1 MDYGSWA
8 RPVDQEQQRQ
18 QPFQLPLKIIILP
31 SKIQYYTINTLDL
44 PSKAK
49 YPLNYYIHIMYPD
62 TDKTCYLNKISLFI
76 V

>member
-31 SKIQYYTINTLDL
+31 SKIQYYTINTLYL
-44 PSKAK
+44 PSR
-49 YPLNYYIHIMYPD
+49 
-62 TDKTCYLNKISLFI
+62 KISVTLVHILIQIKTVTFI
-76 V
+76 KYHFLL